1 MADATVSLAMIKCSF
16 GAAPVPLNVLPTS
29 GVQAPTPLGNTMAYA
44 PMTNV
49 PTFGMCSSPSNPTV
63 IAATAAAMGVL
74 TPMPCVPATA
84 APWIPGA
91 PTVLTGS
98 MPTLTSSC
106 NLLCMWAGQISISFA
121 GQTAV
126 TVS

>member
-1 MADATVSLAMIKCSF
+1 MAYATVSLGIVTCNF
-16 GAAPVPLNVLPTS
+16 GVAPVPLNVLPTS
-29 GVQAPTPLGNTMAYA
+29 GVQAPTPLGNIMAYA
-44 PMTNV
+44 PMTNI

-63 IAATAAAMGVL
+63 IAATAAALGVL

-91 PTVLTGS
+91 PTVLSGS
-98 MPTLTSSC
+98 MPTLTNSC
-106 NLLCMWAGQISISFA
+106 KLLCMWAGEISITFQ

-126 TVS
+126 SVS